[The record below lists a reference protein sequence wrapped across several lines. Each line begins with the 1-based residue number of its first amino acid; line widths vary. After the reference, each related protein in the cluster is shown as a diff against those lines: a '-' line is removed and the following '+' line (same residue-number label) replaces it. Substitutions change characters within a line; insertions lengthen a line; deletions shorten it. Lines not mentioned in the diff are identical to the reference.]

1 MCEDE
6 DEDEMAAVMM
16 TAPWMAQRTRKDSE
30 SGVWAK
36 SVVSGGT
43 QGGRRLMVKCLLR
56 DRDHFLDDGHS
67 SDATPLDS
75 LALTRK
81 EGILSSSAAAA

>member
-16 TAPWMAQRTRKDSE
+16 TAPWPWMVQRPRKDSE

-36 SVVSGGT
+36 SVI
-43 QGGRRLMVKCLLR
+43 GRRRLRQLMVKCLLR
-56 DRDHFLDDGHS
+56 DRDHFLHDGH

>member
-16 TAPWMAQRTRKDSE
+16 TAPWMVQRTRKDSE
-30 SGVWAK
+30 SGAWAK
-36 SVVSGGT
+36 SVISGGT

-56 DRDHFLDDGHS
+56 DRDHFLHDGH

-81 EGILSSSAAAA
+81 EGILSTAAAA

>member
-1 MCEDE
+1 MCE

-16 TAPWMAQRTRKDSE
+16 TAPRHGWFSGRDGWDS
-30 SGVWAK
+30 GAWAK
-36 SVVSGGT
+36 SVISGGT

-56 DRDHFLDDGHS
+56 DRDHFLHDGHS
-67 SDATPLDS
+67 SDATPLYS

-81 EGILSSSAAAA
+81 EGILSAAA